1 MLFCWLSLSSTTR
14 WGDNC
19 AVELLI
25 AESRASVKSIVKAKV
40 HQMEIFVNGNMKS
53 LFSSEQA
60 CFVFQHLALAKDYNT
75 ESMRRYSWTPD
86 TLDNV
91 NLVSSPVHS
100 G

>member
-1 MLFCWLSLSSTTR
+1 M
-14 WGDNC
+14 
-19 AVELLI
+19 VELLI

-40 HQMEIFVNGNMKS
+40 HHRTVVNGNMS
-53 LFSSEQA
+53 GLYSSEQA